1 MQTLFLRG
9 PSATLRMII
18 LILISLAVMTVD
30 HRWKHLDAVRN
41 TLSYLLYPVE
51 YVVDLP
57 IRLYYW
63 SDETLSARQTLLDEN
78 RELRELQLQSR
89 VQLQKLDILEQE
101 NERLR
106 KLMSATPKT
115 TEDHLIAEIV
125 GVDVDPYRHFIV
137 LNKGSLHGV
146 YKGQPIIDA
155 HGIMGQIVY
164 VNGLTSTAMLIS
176 DVSHAIPVQI
186 DRTGLRSVAFG
197 TGQTDYLDL
206 RHIPHNAD
214 IRVGDK
220 LISSGLGAR
229 FPRHYPVAII
239 TKIDRNTG
247 ETFIS
252 VRAEPLAQIDTSREV
267 LLVWTHGHEK
277 PVPGLEPPAEL
288 TADAIETGAD
298 QETGEEAGPSAADNT
313 AESAAEGADETP
325 AEGSA
330 DESE

>member
-9 PSATLRMII
+9 PSATLRMIVLVI
-18 LILISLAVMTVD
+18 VSIVLMTID
-30 HRWKHLDAVRN
+30 HRWQHLDNVRN

-63 SDETLSARQTLLDEN
+63 GDETLSTHQTLLEEN
-78 RELRELQLQSR
+78 RQLKDMQLQSR
-89 VQLQKLDILEQE
+89 VQLQKLDILEKE

-106 KLMSATPKT
+106 QLLSATPKT
-115 TEDHLIAEIV
+115 TEDHLIAEIIA
-125 GVDVDPYRHFIV
+125 VDVDPYRHFIV
-137 LNKGSLHGV
+137 LNKGSKDRV

-155 HGIMGQIVY
+155 HGVMGQVIY
-164 VNGLTSTAMLIS
+164 VNAMTSTAMLIT

-220 LISSGLGAR
+220 LISSGLGER
-229 FPRHYPVAII
+229 FPRNYPVAVI
-239 TKIDRNTG
+239 TNIDRNTG
-247 ETFIS
+247 ETFVG
-252 VRAEPLAQIDTSREV
+252 VRAEPLAQLDTSREV
-267 LLVWTHGHEK
+267 LLVWTQSYEQATLEAAQEK
-277 PVPGLEPPAEL
+277 TEQTE
-288 TADAIETGAD
+288 
-298 QETGEEAGPSAADNT
+298 
-313 AESAAEGADETP
+313 ESATP
-325 AEGSA
+325 AEEPA
-330 DESE
+330 NVE

>member
-18 LILISLAVMTVD
+18 FVILSIILMTVD
-30 HRWKHLDAVRN
+30 HRWKHLDHFRN
-41 TLSYLLYPVE
+41 TLSYLLFPVE

-63 SDETLSARQTLLDEN
+63 GEETLSSRQTLLQEN
-78 RELRELQLQSR
+78 RQLRDMQLQSR
-89 VQLQKLDILEQE
+89 VQLQKLDILEKE

-106 KLMSATPKT
+106 KLLSATPKT

-125 GVDVDPYRHFIV
+125 AVDVDPYRHYIV
-137 LNKGSLHGV
+137 LNKGSRDRV

-155 HGIMGQIVY
+155 HGVMGQVIY
-164 VNGLTSTAMLIS
+164 VNALTSTAMLIS

-220 LISSGLGAR
+220 LISSGLGER
-229 FPRHYPVAII
+229 FPRNYPVAVI
-239 TKIDRNTG
+239 TTVDRDTG
-247 ETFIS
+247 ETFIG
-252 VRAEPLAQIDTSREV
+252 VRAEPLAHLDTSREV
-267 LLVWTHGHEK
+267 LLVWTQRYEQ
-277 PVPGLEPPAEL
+277 PSPEAE
-288 TADAIETGAD
+288 
-298 QETGEEAGPSAADNT
+298 QETGEQTDEPADT
-313 AESAAEGADETP
+313 TGET
-325 AEGSA
+325 ENV
-330 DESE
+330 E

>member
-18 LILISLAVMTVD
+18 LVIVSLALMTID

-63 SDETLSARQTLLDEN
+63 SEEVMSSHQSLLEEN
-78 RELRELQLQSR
+78 RQLRDLQLQSR
-89 VQLQKLDILEQE
+89 VQLQKLDILEKE

-106 KLMSATPKT
+106 ILLSATPKT

-125 GVDVDPYRHFIV
+125 AVDVDPYRHFIV
-137 LNKGSLHGV
+137 LNKGSRDGA

-155 HGIMGQIVY
+155 HGVMGQIVY
-164 VNGLTSTAMLIS
+164 VNAMTSTAMLIT
-176 DVSHAIPVQI
+176 DVSHAIPVQV
-186 DRTGLRSVAFG
+186 DRNGLRSVAFG

-220 LISSGLGAR
+220 LISSGLGER
-229 FPRHYPVAII
+229 FPRNYPVAMI
-239 TKIDRNTG
+239 TNINRDTG
-247 ETFIS
+247 ETFIE
-252 VRAEPLAQIDTSREV
+252 VRAEPLAQLDTSREV
-267 LLVWTHGHEK
+267 LLVWTQNHDK
-277 PVPGLEPPAEL
+277 PTPGLEPPVE
-288 TADAIETGAD
+288 ETGTDTQPETETETDQQAAD
-298 QETGEEAGPSAADNT
+298 QDADDEAT
-313 AESAAEGADETP
+313 
-325 AEGSA
+325 
-330 DESE
+330 ESENSGE

>member
-18 LILISLAVMTVD
+18 LVMASLALMTID

-51 YVVDLP
+51 YIVDLP

-63 SDETLSARQTLLDEN
+63 SDETLSTHQDLIEEN
-78 RELRELQLQSR
+78 RKLRDMQLQSR
-89 VQLQKLDILEQE
+89 VQLQKLDILEKE
-101 NERLR
+101 NDRLR
-106 KLMSATPKT
+106 KLLSATPKT
-115 TEDHLIAEIV
+115 TEDHLIAEIIA
-125 GVDVDPYRHFIV
+125 VDVDPYRHFIV
-137 LNKGSLHGV
+137 LNKGSNHGA
-146 YKGQPIIDA
+146 YRGQPIIDA
-155 HGIMGQIVY
+155 HGVMGQVVF
-164 VNGLTSTAMLIS
+164 VNALTSTAMLIS

-220 LISSGLGAR
+220 LISSGLGER
-229 FPRHYPVAII
+229 FPRNYPVAVI
-239 TKIDRNTG
+239 TKINRDTG
-247 ETFIS
+247 ETFVD
-252 VRAEPLAQIDTSREV
+252 VRAEPLAQLDTSREV

-277 PVPGLEPPAEL
+277 PTPGLEAPVDTPASDSEQEPAADSSDASADSS
-288 TADAIETGAD
+288 ADAS
-298 QETGEEAGPSAADNT
+298 EENAATEEKVGDVN
-313 AESAAEGADETP
+313 D
-325 AEGSA
+325 
-330 DESE
+330 SE

>member
-9 PSATLRMII
+9 PSATLRMIVLVI
-18 LILISLAVMTVD
+18 ISIVLMTID

-63 SDETLSARQTLLDEN
+63 GEETLSSHQTLLREN
-78 RELRELQLQSR
+78 RQLRDLQLQSR
-89 VQLQKLDILEQE
+89 VQLQKLDILEKE

-106 KLMSATPKT
+106 QLLSATPKT

-125 GVDVDPYRHFIV
+125 AVDVDPYRHFIV
-137 LNKGSLHGV
+137 LNKGSKDRV

-155 HGIMGQIVY
+155 HGVMGQVIY
-164 VNGLTSTAMLIS
+164 VNAMTSTAMLIT

-186 DRTGLRSVAFG
+186 DRNGLRSVAFG

-206 RHIPHNAD
+206 RHLPHNAD

-220 LISSGLGAR
+220 LISSGLGER
-229 FPRHYPVAII
+229 FPRNYPVAMI
-239 TKIDRNTG
+239 TNIDRNTG
-247 ETFIS
+247 ETFIG
-252 VRAEPLAQIDTSREV
+252 VRAEPLAQLDTSREV
-267 LLVWTHGHEK
+267 LLVWTQSHEQ
-277 PVPGLEPPAEL
+277 PAPETEP
-288 TADAIETGAD
+288 ETTEPTETE
-298 QETGEEAGPSAADNT
+298 QETAAST
-313 AESAAEGADETP
+313 AT
-325 AEGSA
+325 SA
-330 DESE
+330 DTTEEPANVE

>member
-18 LILISLAVMTVD
+18 LLIFSLALMTVD

-63 SDETLSARQTLLDEN
+63 SEETLSTQQDLLNEN
-78 RELRELQLQSR
+78 RQLRDLQLQSR

-106 KLMSATPKT
+106 ELLSANPKT

-125 GVDVDPYRHFIV
+125 AVDVDPYRHFIV
-137 LNKGSLHGV
+137 LNKGSKDGA

-155 HGIMGQIVY
+155 HGVMGQIVY
-164 VNGLTSTAMLIS
+164 VNAMTSTAMLIS

-214 IRVGDK
+214 IQLGDK
-220 LISSGLGAR
+220 LISSGLGER
-229 FPRHYPVAII
+229 FPRNYPVAII
-239 TKIDRNTG
+239 TNVNRDTG
-247 ETFIS
+247 ETFVD
-252 VRAEPLAQIDTSREV
+252 VRAEPLAQLDTSREV
-267 LLVWTHGHEK
+267 LLVWTQNHEK
-277 PVPGLEPPAEL
+277 PTPEL
-288 TADAIETGAD
+288 DQPVQVHDKEAVEQPVEVHEKEADKETADA
-298 QETGEEAGPSAADNT
+298 GE
-313 AESAAEGADETP
+313 
-325 AEGSA
+325 
-330 DESE
+330 

>member
-18 LILISLAVMTVD
+18 LVFISLAVMTID

-51 YVVDLP
+51 YIVDLP

-63 SDETLSARQTLLDEN
+63 SDETMSSHESLLDEN
-78 RELRELQLQSR
+78 RQLRDLQLQSR
-89 VQLQKLDILEQE
+89 VQLQKLDILEKE

-106 KLMSATPKT
+106 KLLSATPKT

-125 GVDVDPYRHFIV
+125 AVDVDPYRHFIV
-137 LNKGSLHGV
+137 LNKGSNDGV

-155 HGIMGQIVY
+155 HGIMGQVVY
-164 VNGLTSTAMLIS
+164 VNAMTSTAMLIS

-206 RHIPHNAD
+206 RHLPHNAD

-220 LISSGLGAR
+220 LISSGLGER
-229 FPRHYPVAII
+229 FPRHYPIAMI
-239 TKIDRNTG
+239 TKIDRNSG
-247 ETFIS
+247 ETFIG
-252 VRAEPLAQIDTSREV
+252 VRAEPLAQLDTSREV
-267 LLVWTHGHEK
+267 LLVWTHQHEK
-277 PVPGLEPPAEL
+277 PTPGLEQPVEMTEQKA
-288 TADAIETGAD
+288 A
-298 QETGEEAGPSAADNT
+298 EEAADTKAADT
-313 AESAAEGADETP
+313 EATDEAVEEAADDGE
-325 AEGSA
+325 
-330 DESE
+330 

>member
-9 PSATLRMII
+9 PSATLRMVI
-18 LILISLAVMTVD
+18 LILISLALMTID

-51 YVVDLP
+51 YLVDLP

-63 SDETLSARQTLLDEN
+63 GEETLSDRQTLLEEN
-78 RELRELQLQSR
+78 RQLREMQLQSR

-106 KLMSATPKT
+106 KLLSATPKT

-125 GVDVDPYRHFIV
+125 AVDVDPYRHFIV
-137 LNKGSLHGV
+137 LNKGSFDGV
-146 YKGQPIIDA
+146 YRGQPIIDA
-155 HGIMGQIVY
+155 HGVMGQVVY
-164 VNGLTSTAMLIS
+164 VNGMTSTAMLIS

-220 LISSGLGAR
+220 LISSGLGQR

-239 TKIDRNTG
+239 TKINRNTG
-247 ETFIS
+247 ETFIG

-277 PVPGLEPPAEL
+277 PVPELEPPAEQ
-288 TADAIETGAD
+288 TTEPATDATTEAAQAD
-298 QETGEEAGPSAADNT
+298 EAAAD
-313 AESAAEGADETP
+313 SAVENAAQAPAADE
-325 AEGSA
+325 GI
-330 DESE
+330 DVSE

>member
-18 LILISLAVMTVD
+18 LVIISLALMTAD

-63 SDETLSARQTLLDEN
+63 SEETLGTHQSLIDEN
-78 RELRELQLQSR
+78 RQLRDLQLQSR
-89 VQLQKLDILEQE
+89 VQLQKLDILEKE

-106 KLMSATPKT
+106 RLLSATPKT
-115 TEDHLIAEIV
+115 TEDHLIAEIIA
-125 GVDVDPYRHFIV
+125 VDVDPYRHFIV
-137 LNKGSLHGV
+137 LNKGSIDGV

-164 VNGLTSTAMLIS
+164 VNAMTSTAMLVT

-186 DRTGLRSVAFG
+186 DRTGQRSVAFG

-220 LISSGLGAR
+220 LISSGLGER
-229 FPRHYPVAII
+229 FPRNYPLAVI
-239 TKIDRNTG
+239 TNINRDTG
-247 ETFIS
+247 ETFID
-252 VRAEPLAQIDTSREV
+252 VRAEPLAQLDTSREV
-267 LLVWTHGHEK
+267 LLVWTQNHEK
-277 PVPGLEPPAEL
+277 PTPGLEQPVAQPVEQAAEEPVEEL
-288 TADAIETGAD
+288 AEKHAE
-298 QETGEEAGPSAADNT
+298 EPVEEA
-313 AESAAEGADETP
+313 AE
-325 AEGSA
+325 
-330 DESE
+330 ESSDGGE

>member
-1 MQTLFLRG
+1 MSLSQVAEPMQTLFLRG
-9 PSATLRMII
+9 PSVTLRMII
-18 LILISLAVMTVD
+18 LVIMSIILMTAD
-30 HRWKHLDAVRN
+30 HRWQHLDTVRN

-63 SDETLSARQTLLDEN
+63 GEETLSSHQTLLKEN
-78 RELRELQLQSR
+78 RELKDLQLQSR
-89 VQLQKLDILEQE
+89 VQLQKLDILEKE

-106 KLMSATPKT
+106 QLLSATPKT

-125 GVDVDPYRHFIV
+125 SVDVDPYRHFIV
-137 LNKGSLHGV
+137 LNKGARHGV

-155 HGIMGQIVY
+155 HGVMGQIVY
-164 VNGLTSTAMLIS
+164 VNAMSSTAMLIS

-220 LISSGLGAR
+220 LISSGLGER
-229 FPRHYPVAII
+229 FPRNYPVALI
-239 TKIDRNTG
+239 TKINRDTG
-247 ETFIS
+247 ETFVD
-252 VRAEPLAQIDTSREV
+252 VRAEPLAQLDTSREV
-267 LLVWTHGHEK
+267 LLVWTQNYQQPMPE
-277 PVPGLEPPAEL
+277 LEQSS
-288 TADAIETGAD
+288 ET
-298 QETGEEAGPSAADNT
+298 
-313 AESAAEGADETP
+313 AAEQTTEEVVEEVVEQTP
-325 AEGSA
+325 GEAVDGS
-330 DESE
+330 E

>member
-18 LILISLAVMTVD
+18 LVILSIILMTAD
-30 HRWKHLDAVRN
+30 HRWKHLDTVRN
-41 TLSYLLYPVE
+41 NLSYLLYPVE

-63 SDETLSARQTLLDEN
+63 GVENLSSHQTLLKEN
-78 RELRELQLQSR
+78 QQLRDLQLQSR
-89 VQLQKLDILEQE
+89 VQLQKLDIIEKE

-106 KLMSATPKT
+106 QLLSATPKII
-115 TEDHLIAEIV
+115 EDHLIAEIIA
-125 GVDVDPYRHFIV
+125 VDVDPYRHFIV
-137 LNKGSLHGV
+137 LNKGVKDGA

-155 HGIMGQIVY
+155 HGVLGQIVY
-164 VNGLTSTAMLIS
+164 VNAMTSTAMLVS

-220 LISSGLGAR
+220 LISSGLGER
-229 FPRHYPVAII
+229 FPRNYPVAVI
-239 TKIDRNTG
+239 TKINRNTG
-247 ETFIS
+247 ETFIEI
-252 VRAEPLAQIDTSREV
+252 RAEPLAQLDTGREV
-267 LLVWTHGHEK
+267 LLVWTQHHQKTMPEPEQ
-277 PVPGLEPPAEL
+277 PVEVSAKDEVKENPVEP
-288 TADAIETGAD
+288 T
-298 QETGEEAGPSAADNT
+298 EEAT
-313 AESAAEGADETP
+313 KESVN
-325 AEGSA
+325 GS
-330 DESE
+330 E

>member
-18 LILISLAVMTVD
+18 LVILSIALMTVD

-63 SDETLSARQTLLDEN
+63 SEETLSTRQNLLNDN
-78 RELRELQLQSR
+78 RQLRDLQLQSR
-89 VQLQKLDILEQE
+89 VQLQKLDILEKE

-106 KLMSATPKT
+106 ELLSATPKT
-115 TEDHLIAEIV
+115 TEDHLIAEIIA
-125 GVDVDPYRHFIV
+125 VDVDPYRHFIV
-137 LNKGSLHGV
+137 LNKGSNDGA
-146 YKGQPIIDA
+146 YRGQPIIDA
-155 HGIMGQIVY
+155 HGVMGQIVY
-164 VNGLTSTAMLIS
+164 VNAMTSTAMLIS

-206 RHIPHNAD
+206 LHIPHNAD
-214 IRVGDK
+214 IRPGDK
-220 LISSGLGAR
+220 LISSGLGER
-229 FPRHYPVAII
+229 FPRNYPVAVI
-239 TKIDRNTG
+239 TKINRNTG

-252 VRAEPLAQIDTSREV
+252 VRAEPLAQLDTSREV
-267 LLVWTHGHEK
+267 LLVWTQHHEK
-277 PVPGLEPPAEL
+277 PTPGLEQPVEQPAE
-288 TADAIETGAD
+288 AGAD
-298 QETGEEAGPSAADNT
+298 KPADKAVEKPAEEP
-313 AESAAEGADETP
+313 AEKAAEEPADGGE
-325 AEGSA
+325 
-330 DESE
+330 

>member
-18 LILISLAVMTVD
+18 LVIVSLALMTID

-63 SDETLSARQTLLDEN
+63 SEEVMSSHQSLLEEN
-78 RELRELQLQSR
+78 RQLRDLQLQSR
-89 VQLQKLDILEQE
+89 VQLQKLDILEKE

-106 KLMSATPKT
+106 ILLSATPKT

-125 GVDVDPYRHFIV
+125 AVDVDPYRHFIV
-137 LNKGSLHGV
+137 LNKGSRDGA

-155 HGIMGQIVY
+155 HGVMGQIVY
-164 VNGLTSTAMLIS
+164 VNAMTSTAMLIT
-176 DVSHAIPVQI
+176 DVSHAIPVQV
-186 DRTGLRSVAFG
+186 DRNGLRSVAFG

-220 LISSGLGAR
+220 LISSGLGER
-229 FPRHYPVAII
+229 FPRNYPVAMI
-239 TKIDRNTG
+239 TNINRDTG
-247 ETFIS
+247 ETFIE
-252 VRAEPLAQIDTSREV
+252 VRAEPLAQLDTSREV
-267 LLVWTHGHEK
+267 LLVWTQNHDK
-277 PVPGLEPPAEL
+277 PTPGLEPPVE
-288 TADAIETGAD
+288 ETGTDTQPETETETETDQQAAD
-298 QETGEEAGPSAADNT
+298 QDADDEAT
-313 AESAAEGADETP
+313 
-325 AEGSA
+325 
-330 DESE
+330 ESENSGE

>member
-9 PSATLRMII
+9 PSATLRMV
-18 LILISLAVMTVD
+18 LLVLLSLAVMTID

-51 YVVDLP
+51 YLVDLP
-57 IRLYYW
+57 IRLFYW
-63 SDETLSARQTLLDEN
+63 GDENLSSQRDLIDEN
-78 RELRELQLQSR
+78 RQLRDMQLQSR
-89 VQLQKLDILEQE
+89 VQLQKLDILEKE

-106 KLMSATPKT
+106 KLLSATPKT

-125 GVDVDPYRHFIV
+125 AVDVDPYRHFIV
-137 LNKGSLHGV
+137 LNKGSSDGV

-155 HGIMGQIVY
+155 HGVMAQVVY
-164 VNGLTSTAMLIS
+164 VNALSSTAMLIS

-206 RHIPHNAD
+206 KHIPHNAD

-220 LISSGLGAR
+220 LISSGLGGR
-229 FPRHYPVAII
+229 FPRHYPVAMI

-247 ETFIS
+247 ETFIN
-252 VRAEPLAQIDTSREV
+252 VRAEPLAQLDTSREV

-277 PVPGLEPPAEL
+277 PTPGLEQPVDQTDEPSTE
-288 TADAIETGAD
+288 ADADPDAGEAAK
-298 QETGEEAGPSAADNT
+298 EEGEEGNEVTEEATKEAVD
-313 AESAAEGADETP
+313 D
-325 AEGSA
+325 
-330 DESE
+330 SE

>member
-9 PSATLRMII
+9 PSATLRMVI
-18 LILISLAVMTVD
+18 LILISLALMTID

-51 YVVDLP
+51 YLVDLP

-63 SDETLSARQTLLDEN
+63 SEETLSDRQTLLEEN
-78 RELRELQLQSR
+78 RELRDMQLQSR
-89 VQLQKLDILEQE
+89 VQLQKLDILEKE

-106 KLMSATPKT
+106 KLLSATPKT
-115 TEDHLIAEIV
+115 TEDHLIAEIIA
-125 GVDVDPYRHFIV
+125 VDVDPYRHFIV
-137 LNKGSLHGV
+137 LNKGSFDGV
-146 YKGQPIIDA
+146 YRGQPIIDA
-155 HGIMGQIVY
+155 HGVMGQVVY
-164 VNGLTSTAMLIS
+164 VNGMTSTAMLIS

-220 LISSGLGAR
+220 LISSGLGQR

-239 TKIDRNTG
+239 TKINRNTG
-247 ETFIS
+247 ETFIG

-277 PVPGLEPPAEL
+277 PVPGLEPPVEQPAEP
-288 TADAIETGAD
+288 AAEAAPA
-298 QETGEEAGPSAADNT
+298 EEATPDPTVEAA
-313 AESAAEGADETP
+313 AEPPADEGADD
-325 AEGSA
+325 SQ
-330 DESE
+330 

>member
-18 LILISLAVMTVD
+18 LVIISLAVMTVD

-63 SDETLSARQTLLDEN
+63 GDEVMSTQQDLLREN
-78 RELRELQLQSR
+78 RQLRDMQLQSR
-89 VQLQKLDILEQE
+89 VQLQKLDIIEKE
-101 NERLR
+101 NVRLR
-106 KLMSATPKT
+106 ELLSATPKT
-115 TEDHLIAEIV
+115 TEDHLIAEIIA
-125 GVDVDPYRHFIV
+125 VDVDPYRHFIV
-137 LNKGSLHGV
+137 LNKGTNDGA

-155 HGIMGQIVY
+155 HGVMGQVVY
-164 VNGLTSTAMLIS
+164 VNAMTSTAMLIT

-214 IRVGDK
+214 LRVGDK
-220 LISSGLGAR
+220 LISSGLGGR
-229 FPRHYPVAII
+229 FPRNYPVAVI
-239 TKIDRNTG
+239 TKIDRDTG
-247 ETFIS
+247 ETFID
-252 VRAEPLAQIDTSREV
+252 VRAEPLAQLDTSREV
-267 LLVWTHGHEK
+267 LLVWTQDHEK
-277 PVPGLEPPAEL
+277 SMPEPEPPAE
-288 TADAIETGAD
+288 TPDKE
-298 QETGEEAGPSAADNT
+298 
-313 AESAAEGADETP
+313 AAEKPTEESENEAVEAAVEKPADEPDEKAVEEP
-325 AEGSA
+325 ANGGE
-330 DESE
+330 